1 MMIIPTTN
9 PINGRCCG
17 KRQEE
22 SVYAC
27 CGVSPWGKPIED
39 YIVDPARI
47 WLPGF
52 QRGVKIM
59 PRLEHTIISAEQS
72 IDDEINDLII
82 FVGKSFYPSPWDF
95 VEETRGYGASRKVI
109 PTLPFDK
116 LTPDVSNMVFVHS
129 RAIPIFIYTCDR
141 GAPLEHCHQI
151 DMGGWDN
158 AGAGHHPDES
168 SCTFALRDLTHL
180 IGSKM
185 VKLHEDGK
193 NFDVELP
200 AFTYRGK
207 VLDAYDEN
215 YHDDS
220 EFDWQVGV
228 FLTLP
233 LTHVEFCRKENV
245 KVARKIQDAGFETI
259 ILPY

>member
-1 MMIIPTTN
+1 MVGGKVADVEYVGKEVIMLIPTTN

-17 KRQEE
+17 KRQER
-22 SVYAC
+22 SVYVC
-27 CGVSPWGKPIED
+27 CGANPWGRPIEEH
-39 YIVDPARI
+39 IVDPAEL
-47 WLPGF
+47 WTDGF
-52 QRGVKIM
+52 QRGVKIVS
-59 PRLEHTIISAEQS
+59 RTE
-72 IDDEINDLII
+72 DVNDLVV

-95 VEETRGYGASRKVI
+95 VEETRAYGASRKVI

-116 LTPDVSNMVFVHS
+116 LTPGKSNMVFVHS
-129 RAIPIFIYTCDR
+129 RAIPTFIYTCDR
-141 GAPLEHCHQI
+141 EAPLAHCHQI
-151 DMGGWDN
+151 SMGGWDN

-215 YHDDS
+215 YHDDR

-233 LTHVEFCRKENV
+233 LT
-245 KVARKIQDAGFETI
+245 
-259 ILPY
+259 

>member
-1 MMIIPTTN
+1 MLIPTTN

-17 KRQEE
+17 KREEE
-22 SVYAC
+22 SVYVC
-27 CGVSPWGKPIED
+27 CGTSPWGKPIED
-39 YIVDPARI
+39 YIVDPARL
-47 WLPGF
+47 WTEGF
-52 QRGVKIM
+52 QRGVKIL
-59 PRLEHTIISAEQS
+59 PR
-72 IDDEINDLII
+72 DDSVNDLVI

-116 LTPDVSNMVFVHS
+116 LTPGVSNMVFAHS

-141 GAPLEHCHQI
+141 EAPLAYCHRFEG
-151 DMGGWDN
+151 DLESWEATKLDAWKE

-220 EFDWQVGV
+220 KFDWAVGV
-228 FLTLP
+228 FLILP

-245 KVARKIQDAGFETI
+245 KVANKIRDAGFDVEV
-259 ILPY
+259 LPY